1 MDMSPK
7 QYQAYLKS
15 INPKSPVW
23 KNMALAFLV
32 GGAICCVGQAL
43 SDWYGSLGLNT
54 EDAGTAT
61 SVSLVFLSALFTG
74 LGLYHKLARHAGAH
88 HGLCQLRGLSGYRL
102 PGRGH
107 HHRHRREDVHRG
119 RAGDRVRHRRQYPIR
134 TDPVGHLLTGADGE
148 SGDACPRFPFL
159 AYFSDASRRDM

>member
-54 EDAGTAT
+54 
-61 SVSLVFLSALFTG
+61 
-74 LGLYHKLARHAGAH
+74 
-88 HGLCQLRGLSGYRL
+88 
-102 PGRGH
+102 
-107 HHRHRREDVHRG
+107 
-119 RAGDRVRHRRQYPIR
+119 
-134 TDPVGHLLTGADGE
+134 
-148 SGDACPRFPFL
+148 
-159 AYFSDASRRDM
+159 